1 MGGLGNQLFQYAAG
15 KSLAIKNRTSL
26 VIDTSFLNKKGN
38 EEIFT
43 PRELALDAFNISAP
57 VVNDF
62 AREHLKLDKTDPINK
77 LRRKF
82 LGYSTIY
89 DYDFDLKPGFFDSG
103 KNVILEGYFQSEEYF
118 SGIKDV
124 LRSEFTL
131 RSEQVDTET
140 IRQQVSVGIHFR
152 RGDYSDKQNLNALH
166 GTCDI
171 SYYEKAIAYLKS
183 KLKEPVFYIFSDDIS
198 WVKENFKAEGNFIFM
213 ENKGRHAHL
222 YDFEMLK
229 SCRHQVIANS
239 TFSWWAAWLN
249 ANAGKIVIAP
259 ARWFNNR
266 AVKHNIIP
274 SQWIQL

>member
-15 KSLAIKNRTSL
+15 KSLAIKNNTPL

-43 PRELALDAFNISAP
+43 PRELALDAFNITAA

-62 AREHLKLDKTDPINK
+62 GRDHLKLDKSDMLNK

-89 DYDFDLKPGFFDSG
+89 DYDFDLKTGFFDSG

-118 SGIKDV
+118 AAIKDV
-124 LRSEFTL
+124 LRAEFTL
-131 RSEQVDTET
+131 KGSEVNTGDITKQE
-140 IRQQVSVGIHFR
+140 SVGIHFR
-152 RGDYSDKQNLNALH
+152 RGDYSEKQNLNALH

-171 SYYEKAIAYLKS
+171 SYYEKAVAYMRS
-183 KLKEPVFYIFSDDIS
+183 KLADPVFYIFSDDIP
-198 WVKENFKAEGNFIFM
+198 WVKENFRGEGNFIFI
-213 ENKGRHAHL
+213 ENKGKQAHL
-222 YDFEMLK
+222 HDFEMLK

-259 ARWFNNR
+259 SKWFNNR
-266 AVKHNIIP
+266 EIKHNIIP
-274 SQWIQL
+274 PQWIQL